1 MLAVWAP
8 WLEITSPFL
17 SGPDIWNIQHGSLV
31 EIALCFHLWEQ
42 SVWDGNFGWKSCSQY
57 GLLQKRRLHSRAQ
70 GECNSSLFWGM
81 QVCAVNVF
89 RSIFINTLK
98 NRKIWNWIPVALTI
112 WKYWTCRL
120 VFGNSLAQLAV
131 LCLRW
136 MAWMFYVSEKQ
147 PSLQLS
153 TAELEK

>member
-1 MLAVWAP
+1 MLEVWAP
-8 WLEITSPFL
+8 WLDITYPFL

-31 EIALCFHLWEQ
+31 EIALCFYLWEQ

-57 GLLQKRRLHSRAQ
+57 WLLQKRRLHSGAQ
-70 GECNSSLFWGM
+70 GEYNSSLFWGV

-89 RSIFINTLK
+89 LSIFINTV
-98 NRKIWNWIPVALTI
+98 KIGKFEIEFLLHLQYGSTEFAG
-112 WKYWTCRL
+112 L
-120 VFGNSLAQLAV
+120 VFGNSLAQLAI

-136 MAWMFYVSEKQ
+136 MAWMFSVSEKQ